1 MSLAQEIQ
9 QRLTRDVGERY
20 RENVTEEA
28 RLMQQINGAAQR
40 LHQLRSAQPEDADRL
55 RWSAQVGGLVA
66 EIDRLY
72 ERKREL
78 IASRRLL
85 LEDPRSEPAYRR
97 SRLGAAA

>member
-1 MSLAQEIQ
+1 MSLAREIQ
-9 QRLTRDVGERY
+9 ERLRKDSGGRY
-20 RENVTEEA
+20 RENVAEEA

-40 LHQLRSAQPEDADRL
+40 LHRLRSAQPEDADRL
-55 RWSAQVGGLVA
+55 RWSAQVAGLVA

-85 LEDPRSEPAYRR
+85 LEDPRSEQAYLR